1 MHYEYSPAASV
12 AVAAERPMRVFAAG
26 GVFRTVKNTGDKGV
40 PSGPGATYGTK
51 RRSTSYHE
59 RG

>member
-1 MHYEYSPAASV
+1 MHYEYSPAAGV

-26 GVFRTVKNTGDKGV
+26 GVFRTVKNTGDKIA
-40 PSGPGATYGTK
+40 GATYGTK